1 MSSPVRSVK
10 TTKTLIRRKSTS
22 PRRKSTSPRRK
33 VGKMGSP
40 KSKSKS
46 PRRNYSPSRVQP
58 EIHLESEEP
67 AYSDPVD
74 YSRALSESFF
84 RIVRVSVITIVH
96 STKCGI

>member
-10 TTKTLIRRKSTS
+10 TTKTLI
-22 PRRKSTSPRRK
+22 RRKSTSPRRK

-84 RIVRVSVITIVH
+84 RILRVSVITIVH

>member
-10 TTKTLIRRKSTS
+10 TTKNLIRRKSTS
-22 PRRKSTSPRRK
+22 PKR
-33 VGKMGSP
+33 
-40 KSKSKS
+40 KSKS

-84 RIVRVSVITIVH
+84 RIVRVSVISIVH